1 MANGCYVANQAA
13 FTKKLYRRHE
23 YLDFRYLIQMV
34 KDGIHRKNLR
44 VRLDDS
50 LMMSYQSLT

>member
-34 KDGIHRKNLR
+34 YTGRI
-44 VRLDDS
+44 
-50 LMMSYQSLT
+50 